1 MAKVQIEMPQKW
13 LAQLDDMGNSLD
25 AAIPK
30 ALAAGG
36 KVVLAKMK
44 SNLQAAIGRGTKTKS
59 RSTGKLAASLGVS
72 PAKLDRDG
80 NLDVKVGF
88 SEGRG
93 DVSNA
98 MLANLLEYGKH
109 GQPPKPF
116 LKLTKSSS
124 RKPCIE
130 EMQRVLKE
138 ELNLP

>member
-1 MAKVQIEMPQKW
+1 MGKVKIEMPTQW
-13 LAQLDDMGNSLD
+13 LDTIAGMGNALD
-25 AAIPK
+25 AAIPR
-30 ALAAGG
+30 ALEAGG
-36 KVVLAKMK
+36 KVVLEKMK
-44 SNLQAAIGRGTKTKS
+44 SNLRSAIGRGTKYQS

-72 PAKLDRDG
+72 PAKLDRDN

-116 LKLTKSSS
+116 LKRTKSSS
-124 RKPCIE
+124 QTPCIE
-130 EMQRVLKE
+130 AMQSVLKE

>member
-1 MAKVQIEMPQKW
+1 MAKVQIEMPQK
-13 LAQLDDMGNSLD
+13 LLSQIEDMGNSLD

-93 DVSNA
+93 DISNA
-98 MLANLLEYGKH
+98 MLANVLEYGKH

-116 LKLTKSSS
+116 LKQTKSSS

-130 EMQRVLKE
+130 AMQTALKE
-138 ELNLP
+138 ELDIP

>member
-1 MAKVQIEMPQKW
+1 MAKVQIEMPQK
-13 LAQLDDMGNSLD
+13 LLSQIEDKGNSLD